1 MERRLEYGQ
10 YENVISAFGGRTCV
24 GGCASAS
31 VVVQGDGRG
40 HSGIVHWNQ
49 SGGRAS
55 LLSGRGGGMLGG
67 RRGRRVVEEM
77 SWSDAAVLV
86 VVTLAIV
93 VVDAVVDAELRA
105 VVDPTAAIFDLQ
117 VVDSLFEVSLGVPG
131 E

>member
-1 MERRLEYGQ
+1 
-10 YENVISAFGGRTCV
+10 
-24 GGCASAS
+24 
-31 VVVQGDGRG
+31 
-40 HSGIVHWNQ
+40 
-49 SGGRAS
+49 
-55 LLSGRGGGMLGG
+55 MLGG
-67 RRGRRVVEEM
+67 RSGRRVVEEM

-117 VVDSLFEVSLGVPG
+117 VVDALFEVSLGVPS